1 MTIHAGIARTSIL
14 IACLCCLVL
23 LGPAEAAFATTSN
36 LCARAASIASGDTV
50 RGDAAQAG
58 EPDCFRLETPSAG
71 LLMLDVAVP
80 GASGIEPRLGV
91 LDSSCTAAADLAV
104 IEQSAAHLLAA
115 SDFPRSL
122 VVCVGAQDPRH
133 ALGEYKLRTAFQELG
148 RDPEQVEVD
157 PDGRPGIEP
166 IGVTRD
172 PEQVEVD
179 PDGRPGIEP
188 IGVTRDPEQVEVD
201 PDGRPG
207 IEPIGVTRD
216 PEQVEVDP
224 DGGPEANPF
233 DSICRAAQAD
243 DHADAFLCATP
254 LALDRRTR
262 GEIANGWSDDVDFF
276 VFELETAGTV
286 RIETAG
292 EADTFGGLY
301 DRQGQ
306 RLAAAG
312 DGGAGSNF
320 RLVKTLAAGFY
331 FVRVEGR
338 DWSQGAYTLGVETLR
353 RSW

>member
-14 IACLCCLVL
+14 IACFCCLVL
-23 LGPAEAAFATTSN
+23 LGPTEAAFATTSN
-36 LCARAASIASGDTV
+36 LCARASSISSGDTV

-58 EPDCFRLETPSAG
+58 EPDCFRLETPAAG

-80 GASGIEPRLGV
+80 GASGAEARLGV
-91 LDSSCTAAADLAV
+91 LDSSCSAAADLAV

-166 IGVTRD
+166 IGM
-172 PEQVEVD
+172 
-179 PDGRPGIEP
+179 
-188 IGVTRDPEQVEVD
+188 
-201 PDGRPG
+201 
-207 IEPIGVTRD
+207 TRD

-224 DGGPEANPF
+224 DGGPEADPF

-276 VFELETAGTV
+276 VFELETARTV

>member
-36 LCARAASIASGDTV
+36 LCARAASIASGETV

-80 GASGIEPRLGV
+80 GASGVEPRLGV

-166 IGVTRD
+166 IGM
-172 PEQVEVD
+172 
-179 PDGRPGIEP
+179 
-188 IGVTRDPEQVEVD
+188 
-201 PDGRPG
+201 
-207 IEPIGVTRD
+207 TRD

-224 DGGPEANPF
+224 DGGPEADPF

-276 VFELETAGTV
+276 VFELETARTV